1 MLSSSAQAQRAE
13 QQASPRPA
21 PAQRPLSAGR
31 SSTGGPP
38 PASAAAV
45 RGRSP
50 SGGSA
55 PLPVAS
61 RGRELQGRPAASPS
75 AAAPAVQLWPPASPA
90 AVEQQVAAGSP
101 ASPRGDY
108 SDYPL
113 MAVLTLTEDAPPQL
127 PQPFEQ
133 RFSAA
138 PAAGELASD
147 DVGGLFATA
156 NGNGSYSQA
165 SPAPSLGSDAWHVSA
180 GHQGFAD
187 AAPAAGLTSGASCLW
202 TPLPQR
208 FAPEPRR
215 GASAGAQLPPEV
227 PLARPGTGGG
237 GPGSAPAW
245 TPAGRG
251 GGGPGVEDPLSV
263 SIAAA
268 AAAAAASTPTRPR
281 RPLSAGAGSTASSA
295 RRRHQGQAL
304 DVSLRSSGA
313 KTPDTQVVSRL
324 YRDAAERTQR
334 QRERIEQRQ
343 VSKIQD
349 ELKGSTFSP
358 AIDRTQRWCPG
369 VGKALQDYDGKNS
382 KQRLQ
387 LLRLQKERQE
397 LVDCTF
403 QPKVDFH
410 SEAIMNERLAETE
423 AGGAY
428 SALYEDALRRQ
439 QKQQE
444 YLAMA
449 ASASHR
455 GP

>member
-1 MLSSSAQAQRAE
+1 MLSSSA
-13 QQASPRPA
+13 QASPRPA

-31 SSTGGPP
+31 SGTGGPP
-38 PASAAAV
+38 PAAAAAV

-75 AAAPAVQLWPPASPA
+75 AAAPAVQLRPPASPVVA
-90 AVEQQVAAGSP
+90 EQQVAAGSP

-113 MAVLTLTEDAPPQL
+113 MAVLTLTEDAPPKL

-187 AAPAAGLTSGASCLW
+187 AAPAAGIASG
-202 TPLPQR
+202 TPFPQR
-208 FAPEPRR
+208 FAPESRR
-215 GASAGAQLPPEV
+215 SASTGAQLPPEV
-227 PLARPGTGGG
+227 PVARPGTGGG

-251 GGGPGVEDPLSV
+251 GGGPGVEDQLSV

-304 DVSLRSSGA
+304 DESFRSSGA

-334 QRERIEQRQ
+334 QRERIEKRQ
-343 VSKIQD
+343 ESKIQD

-397 LVDCTF
+397 LIDCTF

-410 SEAIMNERLAETE
+410 SEAIMNERLAETDA